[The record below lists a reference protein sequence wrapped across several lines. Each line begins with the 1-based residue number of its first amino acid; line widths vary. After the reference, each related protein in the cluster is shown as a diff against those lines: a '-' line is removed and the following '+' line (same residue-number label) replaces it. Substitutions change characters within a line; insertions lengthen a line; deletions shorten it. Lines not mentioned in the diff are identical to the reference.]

1 MTPEAILRN
10 SERRERRSRFSLK
23 RLARVIRKV
32 GSKVSA
38 SLSNTADILMCRMST
53 PVSSDS
59 DEESIIRVRMIPAS
73 PVTNVLI
80 NSHIEE
86 SIVHNQEKDNSTT
99 ECSTEGSKKCSSEDH
114 APGDLNVSES
124 IPAGVSMNSSKSSCI
139 SEIIQ
144 AGDNPKLHSL
154 QDECTFCTDST
165 DPINTSLSISEG
177 LYKET
182 SSIRSIIPSSVH
194 KTNHT
199 IISCVEEFIE
209 QLYRIVI
216 HSSPM
221 RDSSYLPVLMLF
233 YLKQRKYTIPSDLI
247 AAEELFHVVSADSST
262 ATSED
267 LPDEVVEYLIAEGL
281 EPTVCINYWM
291 AYRCTLEQVYS
302 KFYRSLLTAVLA
314 PNKTHTRTES
324 TLLFYREVLFCVRD
338 LISYSLA
345 DMQEEVHTNTD
356 FTEETLFT
364 NLLET
369 LSQSK
374 RVREFFMHRR
384 VTSQSN
390 NKPSVCDKGPVEAS
404 DQADTN
410 DQVQADTNDQV
421 QVGINDQTDA
431 NDQIQVEAIGQV
443 QVEASDQADTN
454 DQVQADTNDQV
465 QAGINTSGQVDT
477 VVQIDVKTPDQVQVE
492 VAAGIPDQADTNDQV
507 QVATGTP
514 DQVQVATGTP
524 DQVQVATEPSD
535 QVQSCTSSY
544 ISVPVD
550 GGDLEYTHP
559 SIVYEV
565 DWSAEAQKDSVPLI
579 SGTSTGV
586 SAYLQ
591 ECEQAHCNKA
601 SSGTGDLFHS
611 VSNTSAADP
620 LITDLEL
627 SPLFLKQ
634 KTKHDLLI

>member
-38 SLSNTADILMCRMST
+38 VFDSTTDILMCRMST
-53 PVSSDS
+53 PESSDS
-59 DEESIIRVRMIPAS
+59 DESIIRVRMIPDN
-73 PVTNVLI
+73 PVTNVHI
-80 NSHIEE
+80 NSQIEE
-86 SIVHNQEKDNSTT
+86 SIIHNQEKDNSTT
-99 ECSTEGSKKCSSEDH
+99 ECTAEDSKKCSNKDCT
-114 APGDLNVSES
+114 PRGLNVSES
-124 IPAGVSMNSSKSSCI
+124 IPTGVSITNSKSSNV
-139 SEIIQ
+139 SELLIHK
-144 AGDNPKLHSL
+144 DNNQNSL
-154 QDECTFCTDST
+154 YSVQDVCTFCTEST
-165 DPINTSLSISEG
+165 DAITTPLSISEG

-199 IISCVEEFIE
+199 IISYVEDFIE

-233 YLKQRKYTIPSDLI
+233 YLKQSKYTIPNDLI
-247 AAEELFHVVSADSST
+247 RAEEQFHVVNTDST
-262 ATSED
+262 ITSED

-291 AYRCTLEQVYS
+291 AYKCTLEQVYS

-314 PNKTHTRTES
+314 PNKTHTRTEN

-345 DMQEEVHTNTD
+345 DMQEELHTNTD
-356 FTEETLFT
+356 FIEETLFT

-374 RVREFFMHRR
+374 CVREFFICRR
-384 VTSQSN
+384 VTNQSN
-390 NKPSVCDKGPVEAS
+390 NKPAEIEAKAEAEAGEVQVGIS
-404 DQADTN
+404 EVQVGISEQANTS
-410 DQVQADTNDQV
+410 DQV
-421 QVGINDQTDA
+421 QVGISEQVDA
-431 NDQIQVEAIGQV
+431 APDTLGQ
-443 QVEASDQADTN
+443 ADIADTLGQADT
-454 DQVQADTNDQV
+454 
-465 QAGINTSGQVDT
+465 
-477 VVQIDVKTPDQVQVE
+477 VVYVNASELQPSISDQVQVST
-492 VAAGIPDQADTNDQV
+492 DTPEQV
-507 QVATGTP
+507 QVITDT
-514 DQVQVATGTP
+514 
-524 DQVQVATEPSD
+524 PSD
-535 QVQSCTSSY
+535 RVQLC
-544 ISVPVD
+544 IPD
-550 GGDLEYTHP
+550 GDLEYTHP

-565 DWSAEAQKDSVPLI
+565 GWSAEAQKDSIPLI
-579 SGTSTGV
+579 SDIFMGV
-586 SAYLQ
+586 STYIQ
-591 ECEQAHCNKA
+591 DYSQSNKA
-601 SSGTGDLFHS
+601 SYGNNDLFN
-611 VSNTSAADP
+611 VSNTSVPDT